1 MKHLFKTLSLK
12 SFNEQDILESLNEDM
27 NKSDVS
33 LAFRWTNNRQ
43 LLFYKLHLKYN
54 GKSVDLLN
62 GVTINNSSGA
72 YTFHVGNF
80 DENTEIEISFGVFAI
95 VSIPKLIV
103 ILSQTNPTVGFQ
115 SSPKDPGTT
124 NKIDSGNRLEET
136 IKYKVQ

>member
-1 MKHLFKTLSLK
+1 MKHLFTTLSLTN
-12 SFNEQDILESLNEDM
+12 FNEQDILGTLTEDL

-33 LAFRWTNNRQ
+33 LTFRWTNNRQ
-43 LLFYKLHLKYN
+43 LLFYKLHLKSN
-54 GKSVDLLN
+54 GKTVDLLN
-62 GVTINNSSGA
+62 RVTINNASGS
-72 YTFHVGNF
+72 YTFHIGNF
-80 DENTEIEISFGVFAI
+80 DEDTEIEISYGVFAI

-115 SSPKDPGTT
+115 TSPKDPGTT